1 MRNFVVVVIV
11 LLTCPHVTRSMCYLT
26 GDDCPICFITPS
38 GESDAAASYCPEGI
52 DLEFETVPDSPMIS
66 FETYNVAAVLTLNTS
81 KVNLVSQIVGDH
93 GDVYDLSHTNV
104 HSCISK
110 NGVCTPFI
118 SNTPSLATHTNA
130 IAMNI
135 TEPSD
140 PTNEPGISRTRIE
153 ALVSLTEEQ
162 YQIIFHVRMFRV
174 ENGMTYKYDIAA
186 GITRTVRAPQKE
198 KAKTSTGA
206 IVSVAACAAVVLV
219 GLSFLEYKVY
229 KGTFSW
235 DIVMETVGD
244 EYFINIA
251 RGMIK
256 IFGIAVWTI
265 FFLNSIYEDDELV
278 NLVPLGTVALLSGWT
293 FTIFAIGVY
302 FRNIYTRYS
311 DSNNKNISVRD
322 KTQNQFIRDLRI
334 IKLDFFGLLIESLPL
349 TVCLVWSM
357 LILERVDIISIIAL
371 SLSMMDLGVKFMSVK
386 DFSVTKTKIRNVVE
400 IEALENEIIK
410 HSNNKED
417 GQKAV
422 RRAKRNS
429 ITAAMNL
436 GVTDENGSTSSR
448 NNNKIVPEQGG

>member
-1 MRNFVVVVIV
+1 
-11 LLTCPHVTRSMCYLT
+11 MC
-26 GDDCPICFITPS
+26 
-38 GESDAAASYCPEGI
+38 
-52 DLEFETVPDSPMIS
+52 
-66 FETYNVAAVLTLNTS
+66 
-81 KVNLVSQIVGDH
+81 
-93 GDVYDLSHTNV
+93 
-104 HSCISK
+104 
-110 NGVCTPFI
+110 
-118 SNTPSLATHTNA
+118 
-130 IAMNI
+130 
-135 TEPSD
+135 
-140 PTNEPGISRTRIE
+140 
-153 ALVSLTEEQ
+153 
-162 YQIIFHVRMFRV
+162 
-174 ENGMTYKYDIAA
+174 
-186 GITRTVRAPQKE
+186 
-198 KAKTSTGA
+198 
-206 IVSVAACAAVVLV
+206 AVVLV